1 MRLPTG
7 VSPSMPAL
15 SRDLR
20 LGSDF
25 VTPSQAG
32 RPVWRLLQPPIR
44 NGCRLSRGSSFGC
57 SPFARH
63 Y

>member
-1 MRLPTG
+1 MLLPTG
-7 VSPSMPAL
+7 VSPSVPAL

-25 VTPSQAG
+25 VTPARAG
-32 RPVWRLLQPPIR
+32 RPIWQLLQPPRR
-44 NGCRLSRGSSFGC
+44 NGCRLLRGTGFGC